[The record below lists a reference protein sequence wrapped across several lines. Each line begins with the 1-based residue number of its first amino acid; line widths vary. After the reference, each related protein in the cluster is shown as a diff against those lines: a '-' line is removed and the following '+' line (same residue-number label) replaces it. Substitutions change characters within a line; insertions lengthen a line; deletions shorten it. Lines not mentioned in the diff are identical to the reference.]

1 MHKEIYIIFNNFN
14 KFWNMKKFLILILTA
29 LVTVVAHAQIFT
41 HKMILN
47 KFDDIVSER
56 DIKTLIEKNDTTFII
71 EEKGNEP
78 VTYKVLFEFDSKGS
92 KDNIVQLVGNVYGY
106 QEAWGVILEK
116 DFKDYV
122 LDNGALSNE
131 EDDSKRNDLRS
142 KLIEKYYYLIIH
154 RVVTDQFGTQFLS
167 EHYCIKKASMNINY
181 EKIIYS
187 KIY

>member
-1 MHKEIYIIFNNFN
+1 
-14 KFWNMKKFLILILTA
+14 MKKILILILTA

-41 HKMILN
+41 YKMILN

-56 DIKTLIEKNDTTFII
+56 EIKTLVEKNDTTFII

-92 KDNIVQLVGNVYGY
+92 KDNIVQRVGNVYGY

-116 DFKDYV
+116 YFKDYV

-131 EDDSKRNDLRS
+131 EDDSKRDDLIS
-142 KLIEKYYYLIIH
+142 KLIEKYCNFITH
-154 RVVTDQFGTQFLS
+154 RVVTDEYGLRFLF
-167 EHYCIKKASMNINY
+167 EHYWI
-181 EKIIYS
+181 EKPSFNGNNERTIYS
-187 KIY
+187 KDY